1 MAKKIVGVSVF
12 KGQQGVSNYE
22 IGAEMKRK
30 GENGE
35 WESLGKSV
43 KKIDVNLKNDS
54 VEITLSDKTS
64 IFFKGFP
71 IAIDYT
77 L

>member
-1 MAKKIVGVSVF
+1 MAKKIKVVSIF
-12 KGQQGVSNYE
+12 KGAQGVSNYE
-22 IGAEMKRK
+22 VGAEMKK
-30 GENGE
+30 MNEKNE
-35 WESLGKSV
+35 WESLGKKV
-43 KKIDVNLKNDS
+43 KKIDVNLKNDT